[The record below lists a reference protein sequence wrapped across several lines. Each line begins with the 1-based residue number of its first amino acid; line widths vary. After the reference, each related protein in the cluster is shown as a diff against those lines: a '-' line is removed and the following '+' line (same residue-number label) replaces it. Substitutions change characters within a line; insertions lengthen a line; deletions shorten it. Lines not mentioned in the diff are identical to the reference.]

1 MTVQRSP
8 TSPCL
13 SPLAGRTPHQA
24 VENFLD
30 PLRRSLA
37 RVTRAN
43 LIVTPGGHVPM
54 PDPHAAT
61 LSGEGPVG
69 LGKDARIAMLM
80 SIQYR
85 IVEAEGERGPWK
97 TTVAQYEY
105 SLVQKGKEVLGFH
118 WHPESRGRVTWPHV
132 HVGTVALARRGALN
146 RRIHIPTGRVAVE
159 DVLRLAIIDLGVESL
174 RDDWETVFRQTQ
186 DVFERW
192 RTWP

>member
-1 MTVQRSP
+1 
-8 TSPCL
+8 
-13 SPLAGRTPHQA
+13 LAGRSPAEA
-24 VENFLD
+24 VENFLN

-37 RVTRAN
+37 RVTRN
-43 LIVTPGGHVPM
+43 VLIVAARGHEPM

-61 LSGEGPVG
+61 LSGDEPVR
-69 LGKDARIAMLM
+69 LGRDPGVRMLM

-105 SLVQKGKEVLGFH
+105 ALLNDDGDELLGFH
-118 WHPESRGRVTWPHV
+118 WHPEGRSEVVWPHV
-132 HVGTVALARRGALN
+132 HVGSVALDKAGALS
-146 RRIHIPTGRVAVE
+146 RRVHVPTSRVAVE
-159 DVLRLAIIDLGVESL
+159 DVLRVAIMDLGVQPL
-174 RDDWETVFRQTQ
+174 RDDWKPVFRETQ